1 MKITKRQLGQI
12 ILENERR
19 EELIS
24 VIYDIMMDNRS
35 GDQEEDFAAAKDEME
50 ADGEAT
56 TDELDE
62 IQLDDVL
69 QMGGPL
75 TSEQKIMKITESKLR
90 QIIREALLIE
100 RREMLDLVT
109 SPYED
114 LTDINVLANYALNND
129 MQGALKD
136 PVLRSYIEKNQAQTL
151 VDNSYEYLKY
161 VGDTN
166 QGFLPAPAGWN
177 LDKVYDF
184 VEKFENEAFK
194 SFSRQKG
201 QSHDALPA
209 KKEREI
215 IGKALTMSYVMP
227 DDIKQIEFQIRRSGG
242 KPTNINIENPTMMS
256 NITAREVERQ
266 GLTLDDIARVLRD
279 GGAKESKKR
288 PARDYTPPA
297 YD

>member
-1 MKITKRQLGQI
+1 MKISKRQLRRI
-12 ILENERR
+12 IRENRSQEILK
-19 EELIS
+19 LIS
-24 VIYDIMMDNRS
+24 DRISDVGF
-35 GDQEEDFAAAKDEME
+35 GDEDEEDFESVKIELGE
-50 ADGEAT
+50 DGLASQE
-56 TDELDE
+56 ELD
-62 IQLDDVL
+62 QLTFDQWKEL
-69 QMGGPL
+69 KESK
-75 TSEQKIMKITESKLR
+75 TMKITESKLR
-90 QIIREALLIE
+90 QIVREALLIE

-161 VGDTN
+161 VGDTK
-166 QGFLPAPAGWN
+166 QGLPPAPEGWD

-215 IGKALTMSYVMP
+215 IGSALTMSYVMP

-242 KPTNINIENPTMMS
+242 QPTNINIENPTMMS

-266 GLTLDDIARVLRD
+266 GLTLDDITRVLRD

-288 PARDYTPPA
+288 PARDYTPSA

>member
-1 MKITKRQLGQI
+1 MKITKRQLRRI
-12 ILENERR
+12 IRENRSQEILK
-19 EELIS
+19 LIS
-24 VIYDIMMDNRS
+24 DRISDVGF
-35 GDQEEDFAAAKDEME
+35 GDEDEEDFESVKIELE
-50 ADGEAT
+50 EDGLAT
-56 TDELDE
+56 QEELD
-62 IQLDDVL
+62 QLTFDQWKEL
-69 QMGGPL
+69 KESK
-75 TSEQKIMKITESKLR
+75 TMKITESKLR
-90 QIIREALLIE
+90 QIVREALLIE

-136 PVLRSYIEKNQAQTL
+136 PVLRSYIEKNQAQTS

-161 VGDTN
+161 VGDTK
-166 QGFLPAPAGWN
+166 QGLPPAPEGWN

-184 VEKFENEAFK
+184 VEKFENEAVK
-194 SFSRQKG
+194 TSSRQKG

-215 IGKALTMSYVMP
+215 IGSALTMSYVMP

-242 KPTNINIENPTMMS
+242 KPTNINIENPSMVS

-288 PARDYTPPA
+288 PARDYTPPV

>member
-1 MKITKRQLGQI
+1 MKITKRQLRRI
-12 ILENERR
+12 IR
-19 EELIS
+19 E
-24 VIYDIMMDNRS
+24 NRS
-35 GDQEEDFAAAKDEME
+35 QDILKLVSDRIKDVGFGDEDEEDFESVKIELE
-50 ADGEAT
+50 EDGLAT
-56 TDELDE
+56 QEELD
-62 IQLDDVL
+62 QLTFDQWKEL
-69 QMGGPL
+69 KESK
-75 TSEQKIMKITESKLR
+75 TMKITESKLR
-90 QIIREALLIE
+90 QIVREALLIE

-242 KPTNINIENPTMMS
+242 QPTNINIENPSMVS
-256 NITAREVERQ
+256 NITAREVEKQ

>member
-1 MKITKRQLGQI
+1 MKITKRQLRRI
-12 ILENERR
+12 IRENRSQEILK
-19 EELIS
+19 LIS
-24 VIYDIMMDNRS
+24 DRISDVGF
-35 GDQEEDFAAAKDEME
+35 GDEDEEDFESVKIELGE
-50 ADGEAT
+50 DGLAT
-56 TDELDE
+56 QEELD
-62 IQLDDVL
+62 QLTFDQWKEL
-69 QMGGPL
+69 KESK
-75 TSEQKIMKITESKLR
+75 TMKITESKLR
-90 QIIREALLIE
+90 QIVREALLIE
-100 RREMLDLVT
+100 RREMLNLVT

-215 IGKALTMSYVMP
+215 IGSALTMSYVMP

-242 KPTNINIENPTMMS
+242 KPTNINIENPSMVS

-288 PARDYTPPA
+288 PARDYTPSA

>member
-1 MKITKRQLGQI
+1 MKISKRQLRRI
-12 ILENERR
+12 IRENRSQEILK
-19 EELIS
+19 LIS
-24 VIYDIMMDNRS
+24 DRISDVGF
-35 GDQEEDFAAAKDEME
+35 GDEDEEDFESVKIELGE
-50 ADGEAT
+50 DGLAT
-56 TDELDE
+56 QEELD
-62 IQLDDVL
+62 QLTFDQWKEL
-69 QMGGPL
+69 KESK
-75 TSEQKIMKITESKLR
+75 TMKITESKLR
-90 QIIREALLIE
+90 QIVREALLIE
-100 RREMLDLVT
+100 RREMLNLVT

-136 PVLRSYIEKNQAQTL
+136 PVLRSYVEKNQAQAL

-161 VGDTN
+161 VGDTK
-166 QGFLPAPAGWN
+166 QGLPPAPEGWD
-177 LDKVYDF
+177 LDKVYGF
-184 VEKFENEAFK
+184 VEKFENEAVK
-194 SFSRQKG
+194 TSRQQKG

-215 IGKALTMSYVMP
+215 IGSALTMSYVMP

-242 KPTNINIENPTMMS
+242 QPTNINIENPSMVS

-279 GGAKESKKR
+279 NGARERKKS
-288 PARDYTPPA
+288 PSQKYTPPV